1 MSARLRAAGVSAF
14 TCLALSLTVPAGAR
28 AQPGPLAFAS
38 CRSDQVFMPVPG
50 LQCAT
55 LTVPF
60 DRADP
65 SAGSIA
71 LAVQRVPASA
81 PRQGVIVLLAGG
93 PGQPAIPV
101 FEKFLAPLAHEPALR
116 GFELVAFDQR
126 GTGQSQGLQC
136 LETAGSHGKMPLAEC
151 GEALGLTRPFYS
163 SQESV
168 EDLDAL
174 RQALG
179 GTPLSLLAGSYGGH
193 VAGMYAH
200 EHPQDVAR
208 MVLDSPT
215 PLAGPDALGSERIH
229 ALRRMLDEG
238 VCGAGACRS
247 FTSDVYADLTKVVA
261 KLHRHPL
268 RTRIYNAHGRLRPAI
283 VTEVGMPRL
292 LSGLDLAKG
301 TRELV
306 PAAIA
311 AAAHG
316 DDAPLARLTHE
327 LQPERVGSSPFASF
341 AASASDDDD
350 LLSWPGEDEPL
361 AGGAPESDAESSFAL
376 YAATYCVETQLPWS
390 PDSPLAGRAGALRSW
405 LAALPAGLTAPFA
418 PTTVAMNSPLSI
430 CEEWPATPPAPPPPG
445 GVSPTPTLILS
456 GEDDLRT
463 PYEQDLEVQTG
474 YSDVRLLRIPDTGHS
489 TVTTDTTGCA
499 KDAMLEFLTAG
510 QALASCPGSRE
521 PQALPLP
528 PVSLTEVHAVAAHP
542 SLADRVAAAVAMTLE
557 DLLGQTG
564 FSGGGLRGGDY
575 ELEPNGYAVHD
586 MTDVRGVTLSGK
598 LRIGGTGLEPEIGG
612 RLTIRGRLDGTLT
625 LHGRLLSGRLG
636 GKPVRTRLA
645 VLP

>member
-1 MSARLRAAGVSAF
+1 MSARLRASLSALA
-14 TCLALSLTVPAGAR
+14 CLAVSLAVPAGAG

-38 CRSDQVFMPVPG
+38 CRSDQVFVPDAG

-60 DRADP
+60 DRGDP

-81 PRQGVIVLLAGG
+81 PREGVIVLLAGG
-93 PGQPAIPV
+93 PGQPSIPA
-101 FEKFLAPLAHEPALR
+101 FEGFLAPLAHEPALR

-136 LETAGSHGKMPLAEC
+136 LETGASHGEMPLAEC

-179 GTPLSLLAGSYGGH
+179 DTPLSLFAVSYGGH

-200 EHPQDVAR
+200 EYPRDVAR
-208 MVLDSPT
+208 MVLDSPS
-215 PLAGPDALGSERIH
+215 PLAGPDALGSARIH

-247 FTSDVYADLTKVVA
+247 FTSDAYTDLTKVVA

-268 RTRIYNAHGRLRPAI
+268 RTHIYNAHGHLRPAI
-283 VTEVGMPRL
+283 VTELGMLRL
-292 LSGLDLAKG
+292 LYGLDLAKG

-306 PAAIA
+306 PAALA

-316 DDAPLARLTHE
+316 EDAPLARLTHE
-327 LQPERVGSSPFASF
+327 LQPERVGSSPIASF
-341 AASASDDDD
+341 AASASGGADS
-350 LLSWPGEDEPL
+350 LSWPGEDEPL
-361 AGGAPESDAESSFAL
+361 AGDAPESDAEISSAL
-376 YAATYCVETQLPWS
+376 FAATYCVENQLPWS

-405 LAALPAGLTAPFA
+405 LAALPAGFTAPFA
-418 PTTVAMNSPLSI
+418 PATVAENSALSI
-430 CEEWPATPPAPPPPG
+430 CEEWPATQPAPPPPG

-463 PYEQDLEVQTG
+463 PYEQDLEVQAG

-489 TVTTDTTGCA
+489 TVSTDTTGCA

-510 QALASCPGSRE
+510 QAPASCPDSRE

-528 PVSLTEVHAVAAHP
+528 PASLKEVHTVAVHP
-542 SLADRVAAAVAMTLE
+542 SLADRVAAAAAITLE
-557 DLLGQTG
+557 DLLGQAS
-564 FSGGGLRGGDY
+564 FAGGGLRGGDY
-575 ELEPNGYAVHD
+575 QPELNGYALHG
-586 MTDVRGVTLSGK
+586 MTDVRGVTLSGR
-598 LRIGGTGLEPEIGG
+598 LRIGGTVLEPKIGG

-625 LHGRLLSGRLG
+625 LHGRLLTGRLG

>member
-1 MSARLRAAGVSAF
+1 MSARLRAASLPTLA
-14 TCLALSLTVPAGAR
+14 CLALSLAAPAGAGG
-28 AQPGPLAFAS
+28 QPAPLAFVA
-38 CRSDQVFMPVPG
+38 CRSDQVFVPVPG

-55 LTVPF
+55 LNVPF

-65 SAGSIA
+65 AAGSIA

-81 PRQGVIVLLAGG
+81 QRQGVIVLLAGG
-93 PGQPAIPV
+93 PGQPAIPA
-101 FEKFLAPLAHEPALR
+101 FEEFLAPLAHEAELR

-136 LETAGSHGKMPLAEC
+136 LETGGSHGKMPIAEC

-163 SQESV
+163 SQETV

-179 GTPLSLLAGSYGGH
+179 GTPLSLFAVSYGGH

-208 MVLDSPT
+208 MVLDSPS
-215 PLAGPDALGSERIH
+215 PLAGPDALASERIH
-229 ALRRMLDEG
+229 ALRRILDEG

-247 FTSDVYADLTKVVA
+247 FTSDAYADLTKVVA
-261 KLHRHPL
+261 NLHRHPL

-283 VTEVGMPRL
+283 VTELGVLRL
-292 LSGLDLAKG
+292 LSVLDLAKA

-316 DDAPLARLTHE
+316 HGAPLARLTHE
-327 LQPERVGSSPFASF
+327 LQPERPGGSTFGPF
-341 AASASDDDD
+341 AASASGGG
-350 LLSWPGEDEPL
+350 LLSWPGEEELL
-361 AGGAPESDAESSFAL
+361 AGGAPESDAAISSAL
-376 YAATYCVETQLPWS
+376 FAATYCVESQLPWS
-390 PDSPLAGRAGALRSW
+390 PDSPLTGRAAALRSW
-405 LAALPAGLTAPFA
+405 LAALPAGFTAPFA
-418 PTTVAMNSPLSI
+418 PATVAKNSALSI

-463 PYEQDLEVQTG
+463 PYEQDLEVQAG

-489 TVTTDTTGCA
+489 TVSTDATGCA
-499 KDAMLEFLTAG
+499 KGAMLEFLTAG
-510 QALASCPGSRE
+510 QAPTSCPDSRE
-521 PQALPLP
+521 PQALPLAP
-528 PVSLTEVHAVAAHP
+528 ASLDDLPAFAAHS
-542 SLADRVAAAVAMTLE
+542 SLADRVAAAAAMTLD
-557 DLLGQTG
+557 DLLGQTS

-575 ELEPNGYAVHD
+575 EVEPNGYAMHG
-586 MTDVRGVTLSGK
+586 MTDVRGVTLTGK

-636 GKPVRTRLA
+636 GEPVRTHLA